1 MKSASALPRTG
12 FKFVI
17 AVRSG
22 PDAGAVYQLL
32 PPRVTIGREPSS
44 NNVVINDP
52 RVSRNAAIIEFS
64 PEDISIVDISG
75 RSKLTLNG
83 TAGERFSIKGG
94 DVIRLGDTEFAF
106 VVEAMQLPAVMS
118 PSALATP
125 NDHLALVGHGANARN
140 HRSGGAN
147 ASAPPRARQAKSGG
161 RGPFYIIVGLLFA
174 GMIYIGMSE
183 TTSKKLNRG
192 LRTTSEIEKEITE
205 TDARVAEVTKQRS
218 FRTEEEK
225 TRYEE
230 AQKHYIEG
238 FRDYQ
243 KGNYIRAMRSF
254 ETARAID
261 PEHVLSRRYYRQA
274 EKQRDE
280 AITQLLLEG
289 RRYREKNMYS
299 RCSSAI
305 EKALV
310 MLPNRDDLKFKQ
322 AAAMKKECDLLQD
335 RRY

>member
-83 TAGERFSIKGG
+83 TAGEKFSIKGG
-94 DVIRLGDTEFAF
+94 DLIRLGDTEFAF
-106 VVEAMQLPAVMS
+106 VVEALQLPAIVS
-118 PSALATP
+118 PAALATP
-125 NDHLALVGHGANARN
+125 GDHLALVGHGARSQRTGGVNAQ
-140 HRSGGAN
+140 S
-147 ASAPPRARQAKSGG
+147 SPRARSAKSGG

-183 TTSKKLNRG
+183 STSKKLNRG

-243 KGNYIRAMRSF
+243 KGNFIRAMRSF

-280 AITQLLLEG
+280 AITLLLLEG
-289 RRYREKNMYS
+289 RRYREKNMFS

-322 AAAMKKECDLLQD
+322 AEAMKKECDLLQD

>member
-1 MKSASALPRTG
+1 MKSASVLPRTG

-52 RVSRNAAIIEFS
+52 RVSRNAAVIDFS
-64 PEDISIVDISG
+64 PEDISIVDVSG
-75 RSKLTLNG
+75 RSKLALNG
-83 TAGERFSIKGG
+83 VPGERFSIKGG
-94 DVIRLGDTEFAF
+94 DIIRLGDTELNFI
-106 VVEAMQLPAVMS
+106 VEALQLPAVRNPAALAS
-118 PSALATP
+118 PS
-125 NDHLALVGHGANARN
+125 DHLALVGHANPNFNRQPAGPKP
-140 HRSGGAN
+140 SPV
-147 ASAPPRARQAKSGG
+147 SSPRAAKSGG
-161 RGPFYIIVGLLFA
+161 RGPFYIIVGLIFA
-174 GMIYIGMSE
+174 GMIYIGTSE
-183 TTSKKLNRG
+183 PSSKKLNRG
-192 LRTTSEIEKEITE
+192 LRTTSDIEKEITE
-205 TDARVAEVTKQRS
+205 TDARVAEVAKQRS

-225 TRYEE
+225 TRFEE

-289 RRYREKNMYS
+289 RRYREKNMFS

-305 EKALV
+305 EKALI

-322 AAAMKKECDLLQD
+322 AEAMKKECDLLQD
-335 RRY
+335 RR